1 MPNQTLLPCPFCES
15 SNTKPHVDDGANWVQ
30 CMDCGATGP
39 TLHRYSEDAA
49 PDWNS
54 RIKPVTPERDS
65 VIEECAAL
73 MDAKGGK
80 MVNTAW
86 VAESL
91 RALKGKAAVGGSSF
105 AESQIVAAGRALANR
120 NADACGV
127 NRKDNWNIYGN
138 DFIEDA
144 RAAIAAA
151 IQSAKGEGNV

>member
-73 MDAKGGK
+73 MDAKGCK
-80 MVNTAW
+80 MVNAAW
-86 VAESL
+86 AAEAL
-91 RALKGKAAVGGSSF
+91 RALKGKAAVG
-105 AESQIVAAGRALANR
+105 EI
-120 NADACGV
+120 D
-127 NRKDNWNIYGN
+127 
-138 DFIEDA
+138 
-144 RAAIAAA
+144 AA